1 MIYDDASISKLQSV
15 KENRGKSGVYR
26 WINKASGKSY
36 VGSSVDLGQR
46 FSNCYKFSYI
56 TDPKRN
62 MLIHKALIKY
72 GYSIFKLEILEYC
85 EPTLA
90 VQREQYYLD
99 LLQPE
104 YNTLKIA
111 GSSLGFKHSELTMT
125 KFRNRELTSE
135 QKDRLKK
142 HLASHNASKEQ
153 IDKSRERLLELNA
166 LKGISVE
173 VFDMETSETSVYLS
187 TRQAAE
193 AIGCVHRTIALANK
207 AFREKGVYRPIKG
220 RYVVKIIQDNNSAK
234 GETLSPSSTPSEVMP
249 PYSSPS
255 KADVLSK
262 DITPQTIASVIMGDG
277 YFADGSVKICTDNF
291 TEQEVLD
298 LIQVLLDKFAIKAT
312 ANKRTNL
319 NGKVW
324 WRIRISKSSM
334 EKLKL
339 LVGPYMIAEML
350 YKLGIKK

>member
-1 MIYDDASISKLQSV
+1 
-15 KENRGKSGVYR
+15 
-26 WINKASGKSY
+26 
-36 VGSSVDLGQR
+36 
-46 FSNCYKFSYI
+46 
-56 TDPKRN
+56 

-85 EPTLA
+85 VPTLA

-111 GSSLGFKHSELTMT
+111 GSSLGFKHSELTMA
-125 KFRNRELTSE
+125 KFRNRVLTSE

-142 HLASHNASKEQ
+142 HLASHNASIEQ
-153 IDKSRERLLELNA
+153 IDKSRERLLELNV

-220 RYVVKIIQDNNSAK
+220 RYVVKIIEANNSVK
-234 GETLSPSSTPSEVMP
+234 GETLSPSSPPSEVMP
-249 PYSSPS
+249 PYSSPASPS

-277 YFADGSVKICTDNF
+277 YFADGCVKICTDNF

-298 LIQVLLDKFAIKAT
+298 LIQVLFNKFAVKAT
-312 ANKRTNL
+312 ANKRTNS
-319 NGKVW
+319 NGKV
-324 WRIRISKSSM
+324 
-334 EKLKL
+334 L
-339 LVGPYMIAEML
+339 
-350 YKLGIKK
+350 